1 MQSGPNLQAT
11 NYGTNFGLEGQLGP
25 GSIPGNFVNGG
36 VSPTNVSNIVFLGT
50 PDVSLQPLLT
60 CDPRSN
66 LKTNQY
72 INGSCF
78 ALPQIGTGNGKL
90 IYPYIHGPGY
100 FQSDLTVRKD
110 FHLNDRQ
117 TLQISGAAFNFL
129 NHPLATFSNVSPNQ
143 ETLDFINP
151 ANYDPTQA
159 IQYNSLFG
167 ITPYKTGRR
176 VMEIS
181 MKYSF

>member
-1 MQSGPNLQAT
+1 MGRTLVWKGGAAPT
-11 NYGTNFGLEGQLGP
+11 
-25 GSIPGNFVNGG
+25 IVN
-36 VSPTNVSNIVFLGT
+36 SIVFLGT

-66 LKTNQY
+66 LKKNQY

-90 IYPYIHGPGY
+90 IYPYIHGPGF

-129 NHPLATFSNVSPNQ
+129 NHPLVTFSNVSPNQ

-159 IQYNSLFG
+159 IQYNSEFG

-176 VMEIS
+176 VVEIS
-181 MKYSF
+181 MKYTF